1 MPVIIIFKSD
11 QFHSNY
17 QKIPSDYVRTL
28 NEKLDLISYYQ
39 KFEHKV
45 KMTDQFLGSLFQF
58 HRYETKKKVTKS
70 DFQNH
75 NGLENI

>member
-17 QKIPSDYVRTL
+17 RKIPSDHVCTL
-28 NEKLDLISYYQ
+28 NKKLALICYYQ
-39 KFEHKV
+39 KLEQKN
-45 KMTDQFLGSLFQF
+45 KMTDQFWGSLFQF
-58 HRYETKKKVTKS
+58 HRYETQKKVTNS

-75 NGLENI
+75 NGLVNI

>member
-17 QKIPSDYVRTL
+17 RKIPSDHVCTL

-39 KFEHKV
+39 KFEHKN

-58 HRYETKKKVTKS
+58 HRYETQKKVTKS

-75 NGLENI
+75 YGLVNI